1 MKKFL
6 TIVIMSLILSACATA
21 RYDKPRSII
30 KIDDSTYRI
39 KYVALNDK
47 MDKLR
52 KYILV
57 KGAELSITEGY
68 NYFSLLYE
76 DNKTV
81 FDPNVGAILKSE
93 AEIKMYKLKPNQ
105 VAGIYNAFEVMK
117 NLGKEITGKDLK
129 DKSFKVKDNNKSEET
144 EKNITH

>member
-6 TIVIMSLILSACATA
+6 TIVIMSLVLSACATA
-21 RYDKPRSII
+21 RYDKPKSII
-30 KIDDSTYRI
+30 KIDDSTYRV
-39 KYVALNDK
+39 KYVAINDK

-52 KYILV
+52 KYILI
-57 KGAELSITEGY
+57 KGAELSIQEGY

-76 DNKTV
+76 SNKTTMT
-81 FDPNVGAILKSE
+81 DIGLILNSE

-117 NLGKEITGKDLK
+117 NLGTEITKKDLK
-129 DKSFKVKDNNKSEET
+129 DKKFKVKDNNKIEET